1 MAVIDVNRLLQP
13 ITDIAPCGENLEYD
27 AAFGELER
35 VAKGKEERRSG
46 TEVIPAE
53 EPKWPEVGEA
63 ADGLLERTRDL
74 RVLAYLTHAA
84 LNVDGFAGLAAGL
97 QVMHGWVQT
106 FWDTVYPQ
114 LDKEDDNDPTL
125 RINSLAALD
134 SREGILR
141 TLTRVPLV
149 ASRAAGRYSLR
160 DIRLA
165 KGEVAP
171 AAGEKKPDSAL
182 IDAAFADCD
191 VAQLGATADAV
202 REASKTLEAI
212 VAVVRERVGAARAPT
227 LANLTK
233 DLRALQVLLTQQLEK
248 RGVAAAA
255 APGADGAAQA
265 QGPPPPPP
273 GGIRTREDAIRIL
286 DDVSDFFRKN
296 EPSSPVPLL
305 LQRAKRLVSKDFM
318 EILKD
323 LTPNAVSQAEAIG
336 GLEKGKG

>member
-13 ITDIAPCGENLEYD
+13 ITDGGPCGENLEYD
-27 AAFGELER
+27 PAFGELER
-35 VAKGKEERRSG
+35 AAKGKEERRSA

-53 EPKWPEVGEA
+53 EPKWPEVAEA
-63 ADGLLERTRDL
+63 ADGLLKRTRDL
-74 RVLAYLTHAA
+74 RVLVYLTHAA

-97 QVMHGWVQT
+97 QVVHGWLQT
-106 FWDTVYPQ
+106 FWDSVYPQ

-141 TLTRVPLV
+141 SLTRVPLV

-165 KGEVAP
+165 KGELAP
-171 AAGEKKPDSAL
+171 AAGDKKPDAAL

-191 VAQLGATADAV
+191 VAQLGATAEAV
-202 REASKTLEAI
+202 REAGKTLEAV
-212 VAVVRERVGAARAPT
+212 VALVRERVGAGRAPT
-227 LANLTK
+227 LANLSK
-233 DLRALQVLLTQQLEK
+233 DLRALQVLLAQQLEK
-248 RGVAAAA
+248 RGVTA
-255 APGADGAAQA
+255 APAGADAASQAQA
-265 QGPPPPPP
+265 PPP
-273 GGIRTREDAIRIL
+273 GGLRSREDAIRIL
-286 DDVSDFFRKN
+286 DEVSDFFRKN

-318 EILKD
+318 EILRD

>member
-13 ITDIAPCGENLEYD
+13 ITDVAPCGENLEYD

-35 VAKGKEERRSG
+35 AAKGKEERRSG
-46 TEVIPAE
+46 DEVIPAE
-53 EPKWPEVGEA
+53 EPKWPDVAEA
-63 ADGLLERTRDL
+63 ADSLLERTRDL

-84 LNVDGFAGLAAGL
+84 LNVDGFAGLSAGL
-97 QVMHGWVQT
+97 QVVHGWLQT
-106 FWDTVYPQ
+106 FWDSVYPQ

-134 SREGILR
+134 SREGILHS
-141 TLTRVPLV
+141 LTRVPLV

-165 KGEVAP
+165 KGELAP
-171 AAGEKKPDSAL
+171 SGAEKKPDAAL

-202 REASKTLEAI
+202 REAGKTLETI
-212 VAVVRERVGAARAPT
+212 VALMRERVGAARAPT
-227 LANLTK
+227 IANLTK

-248 RGVAAAA
+248 RGVAVAAA
-255 APGADGAAQA
+255 GAEAAGQAQA
-265 QGPPPPPP
+265 PPPPP
-273 GGIRTREDAIRIL
+273 GGIRSREDAIRIL

-336 GLEKGKG
+336 GLEKSKG

>member
-13 ITDIAPCGENLEYD
+13 ITDAAPCGDNLEYD

-35 VAKGKEERRSG
+35 FAKGKEERRSG
-46 TEVIPAE
+46 AEIIPAE
-53 EPKWPEVGEA
+53 EPKWPEVAEA

-97 QVMHGWVQT
+97 QVVHGWLQT
-106 FWDTVYPQ
+106 FWDSVYPQ

-125 RINSLAALD
+125 RINSMGALD
-134 SREGILR
+134 SREGIVR
-141 TLTRVPLV
+141 TLARVPLV

-171 AAGEKKPDSAL
+171 AGAEKKPDPAL

-191 VAQLGATADAV
+191 VAQLGAAAEGV

-212 VAVVRERVGAARAPT
+212 VALLGERVGTGRAPT
-227 LANLTK
+227 IANLTK
-233 DLRALQVLLTQQLEK
+233 DLRSLQVLLTQQLEK
-248 RGVAAAA
+248 RGVAVAAA
-255 APGADGAAQA
+255 GAEAGGQLQAA
-265 QGPPPPPP
+265 PPPPP
-273 GGIRTREDAIRIL
+273 GGIRSREDAIRIL
-286 DDVSDFFRKN
+286 DDVSDYFRKN

-318 EILKD
+318 EILRD

>member
-1 MAVIDVNRLLQP
+1 MAVIDVNRLLKP
-13 ITDIAPCGENLEYD
+13 ITDAAPCGDNLEYD
-27 AAFGELER
+27 SAYGELER
-35 VAKGKEERRSG
+35 IAKGKEERRSG
-46 TEVIPAE
+46 TEIIPAE
-53 EPKWPEVGEA
+53 EPKWPEVGEVA
-63 ADGLLERTRDL
+63 GGLLERTHDL

-97 QVMHGWVQT
+97 QVTHGWLQT
-106 FWDTVYPQ
+106 FWDTLYPQ
-114 LDKEDDNDPTL
+114 LDKEDNNDPTS

-134 SREGILR
+134 SREELLR
-141 TLTRVPLV
+141 TLTRIPLV
-149 ASRAAGRYSLR
+149 VSRAAGRYSLR

-165 KGEVAP
+165 KGEVPP
-171 AAGEKKPDSAL
+171 ATGEKKPDGAL

-191 VAQLGATADAV
+191 VAQLGASAEAV
-202 REASKTLEAI
+202 REAAKTLEAI
-212 VAVVRERVGAARAPT
+212 VALMRERVGAGRAPT
-227 LANLTK
+227 ITNLTK

-248 RGVAAAA
+248 RGVAVAAA
-255 APGADGAAQA
+255 GAEAGGQAPA
-265 QGPPPPPP
+265 PPPPA
-273 GGIRTREDAIRIL
+273 GIRSREDAIRIL
-286 DDVSDFFRKN
+286 DDVSDFFKKN

>member
-13 ITDIAPCGENLEYD
+13 ITDVAPCGENLEYD

-46 TEVIPAE
+46 AEVIPAE

-63 ADGLLERTRDL
+63 ADALLKRTRDL
-74 RVLAYLTHAA
+74 RVLAYLTHAG
-84 LNVDGFAGLAAGL
+84 LNVDGFAGFAAGL
-97 QVMHGWVQT
+97 QVVHGWLQT
-106 FWDTVYPQ
+106 FWDSVYPQ

-149 ASRAAGRYSLR
+149 VSRAAGRYSLR

-191 VAQLGATADAV
+191 VAQLGATAEAV

-212 VAVVRERVGAARAPT
+212 VVLMRERVGAGRAPT
-227 LANLTK
+227 VANLTK
-233 DLRALQVLLTQQLEK
+233 DLRSLQVLLTQQLEK
-248 RGVAAAA
+248 RGVVAAAGAGAEAGQPQA
-255 APGADGAAQA
+255 A
-265 QGPPPPPP
+265 PPPPPP
-273 GGIRTREDAIRIL
+273 GGIRNREDAIRIL
-286 DDVSDFFRKN
+286 DDVSDFFKKN

-323 LTPNAVSQAEAIG
+323 LTPKGVSEAEAIG
-336 GLEKGKG
+336 GLDRKS